1 MRLTILHIIEILI
14 IYLIKSVV
22 IEIKRDGLG
31 YKGVLR
37 SER

>member
-1 MRLTILHIIEILI
+1 MRLTILHIIAILI